1 MKKSLFRVLSF
12 FVVLSMISCG
22 SSSNALEMDSGYTEE
37 LPDPASNDTDP
48 RKNSQLSGKKGFEGL
63 NKGSKIS
70 EKKKSG
76 NS

>member
-12 FVVLSMISCG
+12 FVVVSMISCG
-22 SSSNALEMDSGYTEE
+22 SSRNALEVNSGYTEE
-37 LPDPASNDTDP
+37 LPDPALNDTDP
-48 RKNSQLSGKKGFEGL
+48 RKNSQLSGKKGFGGM
-63 NKGSKIS
+63 NKSSKIS

>member
-22 SSSNALEMDSGYTEE
+22 SSRNALEIDSGYTEE
-37 LPDPASNDTDP
+37 LPDPALNDTDP
-48 RKNSQLSGKKGFEGL
+48 RRNSQLSGKKGFEGL

-70 EKKKSG
+70 KKKKSG

>member
-12 FVVLSMISCG
+12 FIVVSLISCG
-22 SSSNALEMDSGYTEE
+22 TSRNALEMDAGYTEE
-37 LPDPASNDTDP
+37 LPDPALNDTDP
-48 RKNSQLSGKKGFEGL
+48 IKNSQLSGKKGFEGM

>member
-12 FVVLSMISCG
+12 FVLVSLISCG
-22 SSSNALEMDSGYTEE
+22 SSRNALEVDSGYTEE
-37 LPDPASNDTDP
+37 LPNPALNDTDP

-63 NKGSKIS
+63 SKGSKIS